1 MKVRL
6 RLYPLLIILVLTLA
20 IPTIF
25 LRGTLQQK
33 TVLQVDGL
41 NNFSSLES
49 VSLGPTIWAESF
61 NNLTAWSL
69 SGNAPGILRLNN
81 SLVLSVAF
89 PLKSVSQAVSASR
102 TLNLSL
108 NQNPVITIT
117 LAVTGGVSYGIR
129 FYGSTSNGT
138 SFAAWR
144 EGSSLQHRR
153 GLGTQETISANLVS
167 EFLLANPKLPLVG
180 SRITKLSLYIEAAPL
195 ISGNFSMK
203 LTILR
208 ANSIVT
214 NKIDSNQLNGNFT
227 AVIADLG
234 PTIQSQGLFQVF
246 VGLDIKGST
255 DLSYVPYFISGASVL
270 AQGFTYIPKVA
281 TTYELAL
288 LQPSFVNSSPL
299 FVGKPSSSSIVV
311 SAKTGE
317 MTFFRLNSVS
327 IRFLSSLSAP
337 IQTLSPSNYQLLL
350 FYYFIFLFVAPTGMI
365 VLLVKVFRD
374 EE

>member
-1 MKVRL
+1 VRVRL
-6 RLYPLLIILVLTLA
+6 RLYPILVILVLTLA

-25 LRGTLQQK
+25 LRGTFQQK
-33 TVLQVDGL
+33 TV
-41 NNFSSLES
+41 
-49 VSLGPTIWAESF
+49 GPTIWAESF

-69 SGNAPGILRLNN
+69 SSNAPGVVQLNN

-89 PLKSVSQAVSASR
+89 PLKSVSQAVTASR

-108 NQNPVITIT
+108 DKNPAITLT
-117 LAVTGGVSYGIR
+117 LAVTSGASYGIR
-129 FYGSTSNGT
+129 FYGLTSNGT

-144 EGSSLQHRR
+144 EGSFLQHRR

-195 ISGNFSMK
+195 ISGNF
-203 LTILR
+203 
-208 ANSIVT
+208 
-214 NKIDSNQLNGNFT
+214 T
-227 AVIADLG
+227 AVVADLG

-270 AQGFTYIPKVA
+270 AQGFTYVPKIA

-311 SAKTGE
+311 SARTGE

-337 IQTLSPSNYQLLL
+337 IQTLSPSSYQLLL